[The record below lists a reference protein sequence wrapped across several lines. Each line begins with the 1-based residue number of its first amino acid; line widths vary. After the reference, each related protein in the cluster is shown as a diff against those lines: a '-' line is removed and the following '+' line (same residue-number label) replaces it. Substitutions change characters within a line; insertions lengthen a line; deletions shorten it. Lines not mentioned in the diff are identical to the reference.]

1 MHKHIFREY
10 DIRGKV
16 GSELVIEEV
25 YALVRAVAVYFLQ
38 EKPLTKKVVVGFDGR
53 VHSPAIKKEVCR
65 ALQDS
70 GLDVVCIGICPTPV
84 VYFALHTL
92 PFDAGIM
99 ITASH
104 NGPEYNGFKI
114 NLGTESVWGKEIQK
128 IRALY
133 EADAQQTA
141 QECGTYTEYSLTDT
155 YISWLQS
162 HFSHLQNIDTTMI
175 FDCANGAVGAILPQL
190 VQKMGWKNATLLYA
204 DVDGTFPNHEA
215 DPIIE
220 KNAEALRAI
229 IARSGAAFGMG
240 FDGDGDR
247 MAPVTQEG
255 VLLGGDQLLVLYAQG
270 ILQHIPDAALVYDI
284 KCSQIVPALVTKAG
298 GKPFVSPSGH
308 SIIKTELRK
317 HAAMLAGELSCHFF
331 FADRYFGYDDGIYAA
346 LRLIELLHTSQKSL
360 DVLVEALPKTC
371 SMPELRFA
379 CAEEDKGL
387 LVACAK
393 SYFAERDFKE
403 LTFVDGVRVDMGY
416 GWGLIR
422 ASNTQPVIC
431 IRCESDSPEGLQTI
445 KRDFLQAL
453 SDQIDVRKL
462 SQELEI
468 E

>member
-10 DIRGKV
+10 DIRGNV
-16 GSELVIEEV
+16 GSELIIDQV
-25 YALVRAVAVYFLQ
+25 YRLACAIAFYFLQ
-38 EKPLTKKVVVGFDGR
+38 EKPLTKKVVIGFDGR
-53 VHSPAIKKEVCR
+53 THSLLIQKEVCR

-70 GLDVVCIGICPTPV
+70 GLDVVCIGVCPTPV

-114 NLGTESVWGKEIQK
+114 NLGIDSVWGKEIQK
-128 IRALY
+128 IRQLY
-133 EADAQQTA
+133 ELCAQHGAPQR
-141 QECGTYTEYSLTDT
+141 GSYTEYSLTDT
-155 YISWLQS
+155 YVAWLQR
-162 HFSHLQNIDTTMI
+162 HFSHLQNIDTKMV
-175 FDCANGAVGAILPQL
+175 FDCANGAAGAILPQL
-190 VQKMGWKNATLLYA
+190 VQHMGWKNATLLYA
-204 DVDGTFPNHEA
+204 DIDGTFPNHEA

-220 KNAEALRAI
+220 KNAQALREAI
-229 IARSGAAFGMG
+229 AKTGAAFGMG

-255 VLLGGDQLLVLYAQG
+255 FLLGGDQLLVLYGQAV
-270 ILQHIPDAALVYDI
+270 LEHIPDAAVVYDI
-284 KCSQIVPALVTKAG
+284 KCSQIVPERIKQWG
-298 GKPFVSPSGH
+298 GKAYVSPSGH

-317 HAAMLAGELSCHFF
+317 YAAMLAGELSCHFF

-346 LRLIELLHTSQKSL
+346 LRLIELLHQSKKSL
-360 DVLVEALPKTC
+360 DALVAELPKTC

-379 CAEEDKGL
+379 CAEEEKIE

-393 SYFAERDFKE
+393 TYFSDKEFKE
-403 LTFVDGVRVDMGY
+403 LSFVDGVRVDMGY

-431 IRCESDSPEGLQTI
+431 IRCESDSSEGLQAI
-445 KRDFLQAL
+445 KRDFIVAL
-453 SDQIDVRKL
+453 SDKVDVAIFSK
-462 SQELEI
+462 ELEI